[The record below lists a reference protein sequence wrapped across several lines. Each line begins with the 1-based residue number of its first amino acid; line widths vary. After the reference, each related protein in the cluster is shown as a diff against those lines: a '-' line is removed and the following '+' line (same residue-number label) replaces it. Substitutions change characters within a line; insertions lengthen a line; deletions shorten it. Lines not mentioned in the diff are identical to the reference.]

1 MSYEP
6 DAIRIM
12 LDAPRPGL
20 VVLNEIMFPG
30 WHVTVDGAE
39 TQTFM
44 ASPSLIGLVLEP
56 GQHFVSAEYR
66 STPVKAPLLGLGVL
80 LIAAEL
86 AYAWRAALRR
96 WSARAV
102 TWARAGGPRRI
113 LRRRLP
119 RMREEPAP
127 HR

>member
-1 MSYEP
+1 MGCPERS
-6 DAIRIM
+6 A
-12 LDAPRPGL
+12 L
-20 VVLNEIMFPG
+20 VLKTTFHPN

-96 WSARAV
+96 WSTRAV